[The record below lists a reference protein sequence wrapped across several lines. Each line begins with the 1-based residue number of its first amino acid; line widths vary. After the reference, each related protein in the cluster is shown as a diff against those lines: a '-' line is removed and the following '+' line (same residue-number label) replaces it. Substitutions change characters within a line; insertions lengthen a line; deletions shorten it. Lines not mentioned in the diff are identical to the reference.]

1 MEKSKKI
8 LKVENLKKAY
18 YSTSRTGESIT
29 YPVLNNVS
37 FEIEEGEFVKELLN
51 RACEVQRVAGA
62 WAALIAGPTVMSAI
76 DIVYETEV
84 DEFDNEELY
93 TQGAYF
99 ILRAIMK
106 MHGTEI

>member
-1 MEKSKKI
+1 MKEH
-8 LKVENLKKAY
+8 
-18 YSTSRTGESIT
+18 RGEPFET
-29 YPVLNNVS
+29 LNIWNAIVT
-37 FEIEEGEFVKELLN
+37 EQLKELLN

>member
-1 MEKSKKI
+1 M
-8 LKVENLKKAY
+8 
-18 YSTSRTGESIT
+18 
-29 YPVLNNVS
+29 
-37 FEIEEGEFVKELLN
+37 FFVKCLFRCKIRFRFLFRGFGN

>member
-1 MEKSKKI
+1 
-8 LKVENLKKAY
+8 
-18 YSTSRTGESIT
+18 
-29 YPVLNNVS
+29 
-37 FEIEEGEFVKELLN
+37 
-51 RACEVQRVAGA
+51 
-62 WAALIAGPTVMSAI
+62 MSAI